1 MLCFPFGRP
10 RERPGS
16 ERLEGLDGG
25 PFGAPCHAAE
35 YTQGR
40 QRCAR
45 AGRSSP
51 RPPARLR
58 GPRLRE
64 CDVILPDG
72 TTHAGRTP
80 AHWRPV
86 ALVVALV
93 AGKRWTRIF
102 MQPRRALEAG
112 ARDYAAFVV

>member
-1 MLCFPFGRP
+1 
-10 RERPGS
+10 
-16 ERLEGLDGG
+16 
-25 PFGAPCHAAE
+25 
-35 YTQGR
+35 
-40 QRCAR
+40 
-45 AGRSSP
+45 
-51 RPPARLR
+51 
-58 GPRLRE
+58 
-64 CDVILPDG
+64 VILPDG